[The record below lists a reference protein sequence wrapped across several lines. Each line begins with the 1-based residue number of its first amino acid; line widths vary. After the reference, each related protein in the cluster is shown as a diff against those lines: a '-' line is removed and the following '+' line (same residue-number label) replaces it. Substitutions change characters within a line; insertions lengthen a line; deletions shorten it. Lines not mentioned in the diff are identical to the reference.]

1 MSSPDVAAESVEV
14 PSQPSH
20 RCVRVVAVNAVTVQ
34 QAAGQSGWSPRML
47 RYLEEQR
54 LLVPKRTPAGYRLY
68 DERDVERLTA
78 LRRLRDLFAFGLDD
92 LAFALRLRREPFLA
106 RAVDQ
111 WLDPVVRDD
120 AWLRFEQEKHER
132 LLVA

>member
-1 MSSPDVAAESVEV
+1 
-14 PSQPSH
+14 
-20 RCVRVVAVNAVTVQ
+20 
-34 QAAGQSGWSPRML
+34 ML
-47 RYLEEQR
+47 RYLEEHG
-54 LLVPKRTPAGYRLY
+54 LLTPERTAAGYRLY
-68 DERDVERLTA
+68 DDRDVERLAA
-78 LRRLRDLFAFGLDD
+78 LRRLRDLHAFGLDD

-106 RAVDQ
+106 KAVDA

>member
-1 MSSPDVAAESVEV
+1 M
-14 PSQPSH
+14 
-20 RCVRVVAVNAVTVQ
+20 NGLTVQ
-34 QAAGQSGWSPRML
+34 QAAERSGWSPRML
-47 RYLEEQR
+47 RYLEEHG
-54 LLVPKRTPAGYRLY
+54 LLVPRRTPAGYRLY

-111 WLDPVVRDD
+111 WLDPVVRED

-132 LLVA
+132 LLPAFQKSA

>member
-1 MSSPDVAAESVEV
+1 MS
-14 PSQPSH
+14 
-20 RCVRVVAVNAVTVQ
+20 RYTVQ
-34 QAAGQSGWSPRML
+34 EAAKRSGWSPRML
-47 RYLEEQR
+47 RYLEEHE
-54 LLVPKRTPAGYRLY
+54 LLVPERTAAGYRLY
-68 DERDVERLTA
+68 DAGDIERLST

-92 LAFALRLRREPFLA
+92 LSFALRMRREPFLA
-106 RAVDQ
+106 KAVDA

>member
-1 MSSPDVAAESVEV
+1 M
-14 PSQPSH
+14 
-20 RCVRVVAVNAVTVQ
+20 NGLTVQ

>member
-1 MSSPDVAAESVEV
+1 M
-14 PSQPSH
+14 
-20 RCVRVVAVNAVTVQ
+20 NGLTVQ
-34 QAAGQSGWSPRML
+34 QAAERSGWSPRML

-54 LLVPKRTPAGYRLY
+54 LLIPKRTGAGYRLY
-68 DERDVERLTA
+68 DDRDVERLTA

-111 WLDPVVRDD
+111 WLDPVVRED

-132 LLVA
+132 LLPALRKSA